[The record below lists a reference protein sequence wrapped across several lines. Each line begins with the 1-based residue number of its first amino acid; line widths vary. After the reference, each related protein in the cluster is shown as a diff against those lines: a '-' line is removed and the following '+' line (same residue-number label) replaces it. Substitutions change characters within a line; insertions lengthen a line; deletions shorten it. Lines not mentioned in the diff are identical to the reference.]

1 VNITL
6 PCGQE
11 PDAILVRDASI
22 ATDQRGEYLYVVD
35 ADDRV
40 QYRPISVGQM
50 VDDTLRIVTAGL
62 LPGERYVSKALMKV
76 REGMKI
82 LPVDDSSIYKNE

>member
-1 VNITL
+1 
-6 PCGQE
+6 
-11 PDAILVRDASI
+11 
-22 ATDQRGEYLYVVD
+22 
-35 ADDRV
+35 
-40 QYRPISVGQM
+40 M